1 MPRLYLYRIQ
11 ADQAL
16 LRPFLLRK
24 VITFPLIFALHA
36 RNGPID
42 PDASPNFRNVVGRIV
57 LFVAHRRSCRR
68 THVSTLVASCVLRR
82 SWIA

>member
-16 LRPFLLRK
+16 LQPFLLCE
-24 VITFPLIFALHA
+24 VITFLPIFALHA

-42 PDASPNFRNVVGRIV
+42 PDASPNFRNVAGQIV
-57 LFVAHRRSCRR
+57 PFVAHRQSCRQ
-68 THVSTLVASCVLRR
+68 THVLVTSRVFRR
-82 SWIA
+82 S